1 MLDRTPELIAF
12 DLDGTL
18 VDSSPDLADAVDAM
32 LDRLGLPA
40 AGEPRVKG
48 WIGNGVDMLVKRALT
63 GDTWPWDEPP
73 RFDEAL
79 TMFMDLYEANV
90 CNRSCLFP
98 GVGEGLKQLRA
109 AGFRLACVTNK
120 HSRFTRPLLDRL
132 GVLEFM
138 EFVGCGDQ
146 FEKHKPDPCPLL
158 KTAEW
163 FAVEP
168 SRSLMVGDS
177 ANDVKA
183 ARAAGFMVVCVPYGY
198 HGGSGVECL
207 EPDAVVS
214 SLTELPAL
222 FRKAV

>member
-32 LDRLGLPA
+32 LGRLGLPP
-40 AGEPRVKG
+40 AGEPRVKR

-63 GDTWPWDEPP
+63 GEPWPQDNPP

-90 CNRSCLFP
+90 CNRSRLFP
-98 GVGEGLKQLRA
+98 GVAEGLKQLKA

-132 GVLEFM
+132 GVLQDM
-138 EFVGCGDQ
+138 DFVGCGDE
-146 FEKHKPDPCPLL
+146 FEKLKPDPYPLL
-158 KTAEW
+158 KTAE
-163 FAVEP
+163 FFGIEP
-168 SRSLMVGDS
+168 SRGLMVGDS
-177 ANDVKA
+177 VNDVKA

-198 HGGSGVECL
+198 HGGDGVERL
-207 EPDAVVS
+207 KPDAVIS

-222 FRKAV
+222 FKKAA

>member
-32 LDRLGLPA
+32 LDRLGLPP

-63 GDTWPWDEPP
+63 GDMWPQDEPP
-73 RFDEAL
+73 RFNEAL
-79 TMFMDLYEANV
+79 TMFMDLYAANV
-90 CNRSCLFP
+90 CNRSRLFP
-98 GVGEGLKQLRA
+98 GVAEGLKQLKA

-138 EFVGCGDQ
+138 DFVGCGDQ

-158 KTAEW
+158 KTAE
-163 FAVEP
+163 FFGVEP
-168 SRSLMVGDS
+168 SRALMVGDS

-183 ARAAGFMVVCVPYGY
+183 ARAADFMVVCVPYGY
-198 HGGSGVECL
+198 HGGNGVECL
-207 EPDAVVS
+207 KPDAIVS
-214 SLTELPAL
+214 SLTELPTL
-222 FRKAV
+222 FKKAV

>member
-1 MLDRTPELIAF
+1 MLDRTPELIAL

-32 LDRLGLPA
+32 LGRLGLPP
-40 AGEPRVKG
+40 AGEPRVKR

-63 GDTWPWDEPP
+63 GEMWPQGEPL
-73 RFDEAL
+73 RFAEAL
-79 TMFMDLYEANV
+79 TMFMELYEANV
-90 CNRSCLFP
+90 CNRSRLFP
-98 GVGEGLKQLRA
+98 GVAEGLKQLKA

-120 HSRFTRPLLDRL
+120 HSRFTRPLLGRL
-132 GVLEFM
+132 GVLQDM
-138 EFVGCGDQ
+138 DFVGCGDE
-146 FEKHKPDPCPLL
+146 FEKHKPDPYPLL
-158 KTAEW
+158 KTAE
-163 FAVEP
+163 FFGVEP
-168 SRSLMVGDS
+168 SCGLMVGDS

-198 HGGSGVECL
+198 HGGNGVECL

-222 FRKAV
+222 FKKAA

>member
-18 VDSSPDLADAVDAM
+18 VDSSPDLAAAVDAM
-32 LDRLGLPA
+32 LGRLGLPP
-40 AGEPRVKG
+40 AGESRVKG

-63 GDTWPWDEPP
+63 GEMWPQGEPA
-73 RFDEAL
+73 RFAEAL
-79 TMFMDLYEANV
+79 PMFMDLYEANV
-90 CNRSCLFP
+90 CNRSRLFP
-98 GVGEGLKQLRA
+98 GVAEGLKLLKA

-132 GVLEFM
+132 GVLHDM
-138 EFVGCGDQ
+138 DFVGCGDQ
-146 FEKHKPDPCPLL
+146 FEKHKPDPYPLL
-158 KTAEW
+158 KTAEF

-168 SRSLMVGDS
+168 SRGLMVGDS

-198 HGGSGVECL
+198 HGGNGVECL
-207 EPDAVVS
+207 GPDAVVS

-222 FRKAV
+222 LKKAA

>member
-1 MLDRTPELIAF
+1 MLDHTPELIAF

-32 LDRLGLPA
+32 LGRLGLPP
-40 AGEPRVKG
+40 AGEPQVNR

-63 GDTWPWDEPP
+63 GEPWPQDKPP

-90 CNRSCLFP
+90 CNRSRLFP
-98 GVGEGLKQLRA
+98 GVAEGLKQLKS
-109 AGFRLACVTNK
+109 AGFRLVCVTNK
-120 HSRFTRPLLDRL
+120 HSRFTRPVLDRL
-132 GVLEFM
+132 GVLQDM
-138 EFVGCGDQ
+138 DFVGCGDE
-146 FEKHKPDPCPLL
+146 FKKHKPDPYPLL
-158 KTAEW
+158 KTAEF

-168 SRSLMVGDS
+168 SRGLMVGDS
-177 ANDVKA
+177 ANDVRA
-183 ARAAGFMVVCVPYGY
+183 ARAAGFMVVCVSYGY
-198 HGGSGVECL
+198 HGGNGVECL

-222 FRKAV
+222 FKKAA

>member
-18 VDSSPDLADAVDAM
+18 VDSSPDLADAIDAM
-32 LDRLGLPA
+32 LERLGLPP

-63 GDTWPWDEPP
+63 GETWPQAEPA
-73 RFDEAL
+73 RFDESLA
-79 TMFMDLYEANV
+79 MFMDLYEANV
-90 CNRSCLFP
+90 CNRSRLFP
-98 GVGEGLKQLRA
+98 GVADGLKQLKA

-132 GVLEFM
+132 GVLQDM
-138 EFVGCGDQ
+138 DFVGCGDQ
-146 FEKHKPDPCPLL
+146 FEKLKPDPHPLL
-158 KTAEW
+158 KTAER
-163 FAVEP
+163 FVVEP
-168 SRSLMVGDS
+168 SRCLMVGDS

-198 HGGSGVECL
+198 HGGNGVESL

-222 FRKAV
+222 FKQAA